1 MDSDREQVKTVNIDF
16 ADTQK
21 PVKLDYLLQ
30 LNNNLN
36 QALEEKENELNEV
49 RELLAHTAK
58 LSNLGTMGAEIA
70 HELNNPLTVVNA
82 EAEEIL
88 DAVTNQPLNTDLITE
103 CAQNIKKSAERMRK
117 IVDYVRHYAR
127 QDGEASWQPLNI
139 NDPIHNA
146 LILLKPQLANSGIGV
161 CLSLDENL
169 PQILGDANKLES
181 VFQNVIMNAK
191 DAFLQNQDKRNKNL
205 NITTLSDKDAVIVK
219 IADNAG
225 GIPEKMKGSIFK
237 PFFTTKKAGQGTGLG
252 LAITHQLVKEHN
264 ADIELNS
271 EEGKGSEFVIS
282 FPCDQRDS

>member
-16 ADTQK
+16 ADTPK

-36 QALEEKENELNEV
+36 QALKDKEKELNEV

-88 DAVTNQPLNTDLITE
+88 DAVTSRAANSDLITE
-103 CAQNIKKSAERMRK
+103 CAQNIRKSAERMRK

-127 QDGEASWQPLNI
+127 QDGEASWQHLNI

-146 LILLKPQLANSGIGV
+146 LILLRPQLVNSGIEVRLALG
-161 CLSLDENL
+161 ENL

-181 VFQNVIMNAK
+181 VFQNLIMNAR
-191 DAFLQNQDKRNKNL
+191 DAFLQIRDKRHKTL
-205 NITTLSDKDAVIVK
+205 NITTLSDNNSVIIK

-225 GIPEKMKGSIFK
+225 GIPGKIKENIFQ

-252 LAITHQLVKEHN
+252 LAITRQLLKEHN

-282 FPCDQRDS
+282 FPRELRG